1 LQKGSEQELVKIYDL
16 IVCGAGPAGATAAA
30 IAARAGLKV
39 ALVEKCSLP
48 RHKTCGGGMP
58 MVIQDFL
65 LDLAPEAFLESD
77 VLYIRHTWNFDDPYL
92 APINP
97 QATDQK
103 LSIWM
108 VQRPIFDN
116 ALVQSAVRAGA
127 ELVDGLTM
135 RSVSIEDNR
144 VKVCA
149 QVTASADRGNRVE
162 FQAFARHMIGADGA
176 NGISARAAGL
186 RRSRAIALGMEVEF
200 PYDWTDR
207 HPDLR
212 PDVAHLEYG
221 AVPWGYAWIF
231 PKAEHL
237 NIGAGVFHTRGGDVR
252 GDRRVREQ
260 IRQAIV
266 GYLDSFQLDYDLDAL
281 RFRAHPLPVWNGR
294 EPLHT
299 SDGRILLAGDA
310 AGLINPFFGDG
321 ILHAVKSGIIAAEC
335 VIEGTVL
342 EYSDRIHAEFASS
355 FDAAR
360 RLAQVF
366 YRFPQFCYRYG
377 VKHPKATRAAA
388 QLLAGER
395 PFNGVFQRTLRHMG
409 QALVSSL
416 GH

>member
-1 LQKGSEQELVKIYDL
+1 MKSYDL

-30 IAARAGLKV
+30 IAAKARLNV

-65 LDLAPEAFLESD
+65 YDLAPEAFVESD
-77 VLYIRHTWNFDDPYL
+77 VLSIRHTWNFDDPYL

-97 QATDQK
+97 QATDRK

-108 VQRPIFDN
+108 VQRPVFDN
-116 ALVQSAVRAGA
+116 ALAQAAAKAGADLLDGLAVR
-127 ELVDGLTM
+127 
-135 RSVSIEDNR
+135 SVAVEGNQ

-149 QVTASADRGNRVE
+149 QATASAIRSNGSE
-162 FQAFARHMIGADGA
+162 FIASARHVIGADGA
-176 NGISARAAGL
+176 NGMIAKAVGL
-186 RRSRAIALGMEVEF
+186 RQSRAIALGMEVEF
-200 PYDWTDR
+200 PYAWKEH

-212 PDVAHLEYG
+212 SDVVHLEYG
-221 AVPWGYAWIF
+221 AVPCGYAWIF

-237 NIGAGVFHTRGGDVR
+237 NIGAGVFHTKGGDVR
-252 GDRRVREQ
+252 GDRRIREQ

-266 GYLDSFQLDYDLDAL
+266 GYLNAFQLRYDLDAL
-281 RFRAHPLPVWNGR
+281 RFHAHPLPVWNGK
-294 EPLHT
+294 EILHT

-321 ILHAVKSGIIAAEC
+321 ILHAVKSGILAAEC
-335 VIEGTVL
+335 VIEGKVL
-342 EYSDRIHAEFASS
+342 EYSDRIHTEFASS

-360 RLAQVF
+360 RLAQIF
-366 YRFPQFCYRYG
+366 YRFPHFCYRYG
-377 VKHPKATRAAA
+377 VKTPKATRVAA

-395 PFNGVFQRTLRHMG
+395 PFDGVVGRAIRHAG
-409 QALVSSL
+409 QAMVSSL
-416 GH
+416 SDR